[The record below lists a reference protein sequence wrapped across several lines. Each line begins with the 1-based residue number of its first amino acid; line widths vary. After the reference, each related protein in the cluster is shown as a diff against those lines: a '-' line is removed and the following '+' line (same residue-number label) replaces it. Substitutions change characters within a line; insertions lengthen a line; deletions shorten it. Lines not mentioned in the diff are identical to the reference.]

1 MLESTEDR
9 ILDSALTAYQ
19 LRAKVTDNANYCGRW
34 HDLEP
39 AVEACIFHLIGEGEC
54 LVKSTCLEQPELL
67 SAGDLVVFTHGAA
80 HQLSGDRY
88 TTMLC
93 GQFDFI
99 CGHRNPV
106 LDSLPEC
113 LIVRER
119 EAGTAFRRVAQIMC
133 EESHSGSF
141 GSRAV
146 LDKLADSLF
155 VMTVRHYLNSTP
167 QRHGLLAALSDP
179 KLRRALGA
187 MHANPGKDWSVAS
200 LAAEA
205 LMSRTA
211 FSEQFTALLGVGPYQ
226 YLTKWRMMEALKLLQ
241 DPSLSVIT
249 IGERLGYQTE
259 AAFRRSFKRVHGHGP
274 GHFRRVNS

>member
-19 LRAKVTDNANYCGRW
+19 LHAKVTDNAQYCDRW
-34 HDLEP
+34 QEAEA
-39 AVEACIFHLIGEGEC
+39 AVNACVFHLIGEGQCTLKMDC
-54 LVKSTCLEQPELL
+54 LDGPQTLA
-67 SAGDLVVFTHGAA
+67 AGDLVVFPHGGA
-80 HQLSGDRY
+80 HHLSGDGY

-99 CGHRNPV
+99 TGPKNPI

-113 LIVRER
+113 VIVRVS
-119 EAGTAFRRVAQIMC
+119 EAGTAFQRVAQIML
-133 EESHSGSF
+133 EEARSRSF

-155 VMTVRHYLNSTP
+155 VMTVRHHLNNTSH
-167 QRHGLLAALSDP
+167 RRGLLAALADP
-179 KLRRALGA
+179 KLRRALSA
-187 MHANPGKDWSVAS
+187 MHLNPGQDWTVAE

-205 LMSRTA
+205 CMSRTA
-211 FSEQFTALLGVGPYQ
+211 FSELFSAVLGVSPIH
-226 YLTKWRMMEALKLLQ
+226 YLTHWRMMEALKLVQ
-241 DPSLSVIT
+241 DSALSVLAIA
-249 IGERLGYQTE
+249 ERFGYQTE

-274 GHFRRVNS
+274 GHFRRTK